1 MGEATPIGSSPLS
14 LSLEA
19 QAAWARPLRSS
30 TSTLSSPSS
39 LPLQSCRSLSLSL
52 FWWLVVLIVGGWLIL
67 VDGGRLIGFWVWD
80 LGWYWCLSLGW
91 LGWLILVDRVL
102 IVVFVWVFF
111 FGSSGW
117 YWWSVVDQWGWPMVD
132 MRCGLLLL
140 LLLLM
145 IMGEGI
151 IYCFNV

>member
-1 MGEATPIGSSPLS
+1 MPHSTSS
-14 LSLEA
+14 
-19 QAAWARPLRSS
+19 WARPLRSNHCHRHRHRRRKRHGWGHS
-30 TSTLSSPSS
+30 NHRHHHR
-39 LPLQSCRSLSLSL
+39 RSDLADLSLSL

-67 VDGGRLIGFWVWD
+67 VDGGRLIGLWVWD

-91 LGWLILVDRVL
+91 SGFDCSVCLS
-102 IVVFVWVFF
+102 FF
-111 FGSSGW
+111 FFFLGSSCW

-145 IMGEGI
+145 IIGERI